1 MENYLNLELIKK
13 NRSLLVGK
21 LFTAMQFNILKKK
34 LQKKTLNSNEKTYYY
49 KFIKPKILAMM
60 NFFDIETVTIRGK
73 EHILEER
80 MNDAIVILKKIASK
94 HKGKKIMISG
104 SFLFKKNYNDID
116 VFVFTKYDKVDYKKG
131 KLHINYLPE
140 SSLESLFF
148 ASISSISISNFVYSK
163 KTSFNITTNDV
174 FRSYENIVYML
185 ETKQLNIQDVRS
197 FLVATEYYSKG
208 IILNPK
214 QLSVYSNKV
223 FGRKIFEKITQ
234 KLINDMTLSDDK
246 KLKEKI
252 NIAIKELTA
261 LLKKHDNAVNFK
273 KCINT
278 YRKVIELAS

>member
-1 MENYLNLELIKK
+1 MENYLNLELIEK
-13 NRSLLVGK
+13 NRSLLVGR

-60 NFFDIETVTIRGK
+60 NFFDLETVTISGK

-80 MNDAIVILKKIASK
+80 LNDAIVILQKMASK
-94 HKGKKIMISG
+94 HKGKKVMISG

-116 VFVFTKYDKVDYKKG
+116 VFVFTKYDKADYKKG

-148 ASISSISISNFVYSK
+148 ASISSISISNFAYSK
-163 KTSFNITTNDV
+163 KTIFNVTTSDV
-174 FRSYENIVYML
+174 IKSYENVVYML

-197 FLVATEYYSKG
+197 FLMATEYYSKG

-214 QLSVYSNKV
+214 QLSEYSNKL

-234 KLINDMTLSDDK
+234 KLINDMILSDDK

-252 NIAIKELTA
+252 SIEIKELTA
-261 LLKKHDNAVNFK
+261 LLKKYGNADNFK

-278 YRKVIELAS
+278 YHKVIELAS